1 MTRLQSGR
9 KKKSPSACCCSEH
22 LAKKHA
28 NNKVCPAARKAGA
41 HLSRATSRERFH
53 HASYLFPEMLQLVCL
68 SVLPEQ
74 NQPCL
79 ISAAGA
85 GVVLKTHHFASK
97 SWSRNRPGFAARL
110 HLCKSSPMSAGVQG
124 LTVEC
129 SGLGK
134 WGRLHRS
141 AAVSSSVSVQLVHS
155 SCALREI
162 LGSPFVAGDDAES
175 RKRY

>member
-1 MTRLQSGR
+1 
-9 KKKSPSACCCSEH
+9 
-22 LAKKHA
+22 
-28 NNKVCPAARKAGA
+28 
-41 HLSRATSRERFH
+41 
-53 HASYLFPEMLQLVCL
+53 MLQLVGL

-85 GVVLKTHHFASK
+85 CVVLKTYHFASK

-110 HLCKSSPMSAGVQG
+110 HLCKSGPMSAGVQG
-124 LTVEC
+124 LTVAC
-129 SGLGK
+129 SGLEK

-141 AAVSSSVSVQLVHS
+141 AAVSSSISVQLVHS

-175 RKRY
+175 PKKY